1 MFKEDD
7 DAQDP
12 VYDLLLA
19 VALLD
24 LGLYSRQK
32 LGILEQ

>member
-7 DAQDP
+7 DAQYP

-19 VALLD
+19 VAFLD
-24 LGLYSRQK
+24 LGLYSVK
-32 LGILEQ
+32 NEEF